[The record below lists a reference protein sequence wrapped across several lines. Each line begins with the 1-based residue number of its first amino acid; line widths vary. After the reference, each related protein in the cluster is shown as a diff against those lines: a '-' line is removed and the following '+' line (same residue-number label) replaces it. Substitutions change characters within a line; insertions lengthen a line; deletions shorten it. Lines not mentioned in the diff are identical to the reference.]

1 MRGSKFPSKSRSWK
15 LGTLM
20 ACCYCLWWRSTT
32 SMSAVRCVATLI
44 SHWWRSAFKPLWLAA
59 ASHISGQTLHA
70 FTRCCRTLRSM
81 QADKCLTK
89 QDSTGAGRTISVYM
103 ARHWVSLPAPVESCL
118 VGHLSACLLLKY
130 HMSAST
136 QLTCTSFAGFA
147 LLWHHLAVAKRLLGR
162 VALYKTM
169 QCADRARTC
178 HRSPAEPGYSFH
190 LILVPAFTSLHPSV
204 Q

>member
-1 MRGSKFPSKSRSWK
+1 
-15 LGTLM
+15 
-20 ACCYCLWWRSTT
+20 
-32 SMSAVRCVATLI
+32 
-44 SHWWRSAFKPLWLAA
+44 
-59 ASHISGQTLHA
+59 
-70 FTRCCRTLRSM
+70 
-81 QADKCLTK
+81 
-89 QDSTGAGRTISVYM
+89 M

-130 HMSAST
+130 HMLAST

-178 HRSPAEPGYSFH
+178 HRSPAEPGYLFH
-190 LILVPAFTSLHPSV
+190 LILVQRSHHCIPVYSEMVSMAARTHTHCCSPCLIHCMIHSLHWGTSEV
-204 Q
+204 GSC